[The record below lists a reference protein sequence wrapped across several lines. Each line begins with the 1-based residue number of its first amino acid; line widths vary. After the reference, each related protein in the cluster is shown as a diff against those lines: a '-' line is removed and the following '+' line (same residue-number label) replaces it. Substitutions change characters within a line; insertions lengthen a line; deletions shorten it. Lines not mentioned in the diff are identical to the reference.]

1 MHQLSIQQLHVLLQ
15 QLLQRQQEE
24 EEEVEDQANALPMVS
39 IEIQTIVPSI
49 INASEVSN
57 IHSHVVPELSLIL
70 FIIPAIGLLML
81 TVKS

>member
-1 MHQLSIQQLHVLLQ
+1 
-15 QLLQRQQEE
+15 
-24 EEEVEDQANALPMVS
+24 
-39 IEIQTIVPSI
+39 
-49 INASEVSN
+49 VSN